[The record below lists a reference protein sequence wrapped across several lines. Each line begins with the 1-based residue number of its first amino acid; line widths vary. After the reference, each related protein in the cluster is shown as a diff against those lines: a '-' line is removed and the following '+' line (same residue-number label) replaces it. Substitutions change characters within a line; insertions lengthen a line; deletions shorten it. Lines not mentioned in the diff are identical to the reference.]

1 MNKIS
6 TRFIA
11 AMVGVAVL
19 VVIIMGGA
27 SYFNVRKMLMANAKE
42 NLTGIVKENA
52 SEIEK
57 SITEMLTLSNQLEN
71 IVVKNMSLREVKNS
85 PSAMEAFKN
94 EIKETFVGVLETFDA
109 QSGWFIFDDATI
121 PDAGTLSFTK
131 QGSGYNR
138 EADYNVREAGYDQDA
153 WFQGA
158 IDKGYNWTEPYFW
171 EAWDAEIIS
180 YSQGVKIGDEV
191 VGVAGTDF
199 FYDQLKNRLSEIVIY
214 DTGYVSLISDEFNM
228 IYHPTLQ
235 GENLK
240 TVSDGSLAY
249 LADEM
254 QTGDLVG
261 IIPYIFEGEDKL
273 MAYAKLSN
281 GWYLTANPVVSEIY
295 KDLNRLAFLFV
306 MIGVIGIGL
315 SVILAVFI
323 SNRLGQSITSFKT
336 AFETGASG
344 DLSVR
349 VDIKTKDEFSVMGDE
364 LNGFMGR
371 IHQVIS
377 DIKNVISAA
386 GNENG
391 RIVKSVD
398 NIIHGSDSEHF
409 KTLQSPIDVGVLKM
423 SDNLMN
429 ALDNVKNQAAGTEES
444 LAGLEEILASSK
456 LVSENTEKA
465 LSFSKQTTH
474 AANESERDVYK
485 MNENMHLVEQNLE
498 KANQQIEKLSILSND
513 IGGILLTINEI
524 SEKTNLLALNAA
536 IEAARAG
543 EAGRGFA
550 VVAEEIRK
558 LAEQTSSE
566 TDKITSIVE
575 NIQTEVV
582 DVQNANVL
590 VTQNVQTGL
599 EAAKKVNERI
609 KDILGQAKLT
619 FDVVEVLE
627 VTGREQMVATEEITK
642 AVGDIAQSS
651 VDIEQSVYETHESF
665 DKILLALNNS
675 QEAIEALNEQMRQI
689 EEEVEFFKL

>member
-11 AMVGVAVL
+11 AMVSLAIL
-19 VVIIMGGA
+19 VVLIMGGA
-27 SYFNVRKMLMANAKE
+27 SYINVRKMLMENAKE

-71 IVVKNMSLREVKNS
+71 IVVKNMPLEEVKRS
-85 PSAMEAFKN
+85 DEAMERFKRD
-94 EIKETFVGVLETFDA
+94 IQDTFVGVLETFDA

-131 QGSGYNR
+131 QENGYNR
-138 EADYNVREAGYDQDA
+138 EADYNVREEGYDQDA

-158 IDKGYNWTEPYFW
+158 IDNEFNWTEPYFW
-171 EAWDAEIIS
+171 EPWNAEIIS
-180 YSQGVKIGDEV
+180 YSQGVKIGNEV
-191 VGVAGTDF
+191 IGVAGTDF
-199 FYDQLKNRLSEIVIY
+199 FYDQLKTRLSEIVIY
-214 DTGYVSLISDEFNM
+214 ESGYVSLLSSDFNI

-240 TVSDGSLAY
+240 TVSDGAIAF

-254 QTGDLVG
+254 RNGEATG
-261 IIPYIFEGEDKL
+261 IIPYKFDGEEKL
-273 MAYAKLSN
+273 MAYTKLSN

-295 KDLNRLAFLFV
+295 KDLNKLALLFV
-306 MIGVIGIGL
+306 VIGAIGITL
-315 SVILAVFI
+315 SIILAVFI
-323 SNRLGQSITSFKT
+323 SNRLSQSVSSFKT

-349 VDIKTKDEFSVMGDE
+349 VAIKTKDEFAVMGDE

-377 DIKNVISAA
+377 DIKHVITSA
-386 GNENG
+386 GSENEK
-391 RIVKSVD
+391 IVQSMD
-398 NIIHGSDSEHF
+398 NIIKGSESDHHKKVSE
-409 KTLQSPIDVGVLKM
+409 PIDVGVLKM
-423 SDNLMN
+423 SDNLIR

-456 LVSENTEKA
+456 LVAENTEKA
-465 LSFSKQTTH
+465 LSFSKQTTQ

-485 MNENMHLVEQNLE
+485 MNENMHLVEENLE
-498 KANQQIEKLSILSND
+498 KANEQIKKLSVLSSD

-550 VVAEEIRK
+550 VVADEIRK

-575 NIQTEVV
+575 SIQAEVV
-582 DVQNANVL
+582 DVQKANVL
-590 VTQNVQTGL
+590 VTENVQTGL
-599 EAAKKVNERI
+599 NAANKVSEKIN
-609 KDILGQAKLT
+609 DILGQAKLT
-619 FDVVEVLE
+619 FEVVEALE

-665 DKILLALNNS
+665 DKILSALNSS
-675 QEAIEALNEQMRQI
+675 QEAIEALNEQMKQI
-689 EEEVEFFKL
+689 EEEIEFFKL

>member
-11 AMVGVAVL
+11 AMVSLAIL
-19 VVIIMGGA
+19 VVLIMGGA
-27 SYFNVRKMLMANAKE
+27 SYINVRKMLMENAKE

-71 IVVKNMSLREVKNS
+71 IVVKNMPLEEVKRS
-85 PSAMEAFKN
+85 DEAMERFKRD
-94 EIKETFVGVLETFDA
+94 IQDTFVGVLETFDA

-131 QGSGYNR
+131 QENGYNR
-138 EADYNVREAGYDQDA
+138 EADYNVREEGYDQDA

-158 IDKGYNWTEPYFW
+158 IDNEFNWTEPYFW
-171 EAWDAEIIS
+171 EPWNAEIIS
-180 YSQGVKIGDEV
+180 YSQGVKIGNEV
-191 VGVAGTDF
+191 IGVAGTDF
-199 FYDQLKNRLSEIVIY
+199 FYDQLKTRLSEIVIY
-214 DTGYVSLISDEFNM
+214 ESGYVSLLSSDFNI

-240 TVSDGSLAY
+240 TVSDGAIAF

-254 QTGDLVG
+254 RNGEATG
-261 IIPYIFEGEDKL
+261 IIPYKFDGEEKL
-273 MAYAKLSN
+273 MAYTKLSN

-295 KDLNRLAFLFV
+295 KDLNKLALLFV
-306 MIGVIGIGL
+306 VIGAIGITL
-315 SVILAVFI
+315 SIILAVFI
-323 SNRLGQSITSFKT
+323 SNRLSQSVSSFKT

-349 VDIKTKDEFSVMGDE
+349 VAIKTKDEFAVMGDE

-377 DIKNVISAA
+377 DIKHVITSA
-386 GNENG
+386 GSENEK
-391 RIVKSVD
+391 IVQSMD
-398 NIIHGSDSEHF
+398 NIIKGSESDHHKKVSE
-409 KTLQSPIDVGVLKM
+409 PIDVGVLKM
-423 SDNLMN
+423 SDNLIR

-456 LVSENTEKA
+456 LVAENTEKA
-465 LSFSKQTTH
+465 LSFSKQTTQ

-485 MNENMHLVEQNLE
+485 MNENMHLVEENLE
-498 KANQQIEKLSILSND
+498 KANEQIKKLSVLSSD

-550 VVAEEIRK
+550 VVADEIRK

-575 NIQTEVV
+575 SIQAEVV
-582 DVQNANVL
+582 DVQKANVL
-590 VTQNVQTGL
+590 VTENVQTGL
-599 EAAKKVNERI
+599 NAANKVSEKIN
-609 KDILGQAKLT
+609 DILGQAKLT
-619 FDVVEVLE
+619 FEVVEALE

-665 DKILLALNNS
+665 DKILSALNSS
-675 QEAIEALNEQMRQI
+675 QEAIEALDEQMKQI
-689 EEEVEFFKL
+689 EEEIEFFKL